1 MRRNWTKQEEE
12 KVKEMYKQG
21 YSIKAICTVL
31 KRSKGSV
38 GSKIDQLRKTNY
50 SKRKRLGT

>member
-50 SKRKRLGT
+50 PKRKRLGT